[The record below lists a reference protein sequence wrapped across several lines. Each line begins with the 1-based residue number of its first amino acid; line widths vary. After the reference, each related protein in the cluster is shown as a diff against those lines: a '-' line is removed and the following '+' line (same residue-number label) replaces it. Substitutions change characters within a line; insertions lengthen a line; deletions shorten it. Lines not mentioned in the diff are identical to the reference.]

1 METTITREELALL
14 VRALEGREFKYSM
27 IKDIHKYL
35 LDKID
40 ECVSIESAKTK
51 KSEENTRPMVGGLT
65 PPQDN
70 FVDR

>member
-14 VRALEGREFKYSM
+14 VRALENREFKYTM

-40 ECVSIESAKTK
+40 ECAKLENAKTQKSAKDK
-51 KSEENTRPMVGGLT
+51 KPMARGLT
-65 PPQDN
+65 PPHDS
-70 FVDR
+70 FVD

>member
-40 ECVSIESAKTK
+40 ECVVPKKETVSAEEMESK
-51 KSEENTRPMVGGLT
+51 KKR
-65 PPQDN
+65 
-70 FVDR
+70 